1 MCKYVVVDFE
11 MCDVP
16 RGAVRQHY
24 NYGTEIIEIGAV
36 LLDESLNIVENFKSY
51 VAPQYGYIN
60 SRIHELTKI
69 SFQDVAHA
77 PSFKEALEEFLA
89 WVPEDATLVSWSEND
104 EKQIKYES
112 ECKELNIP
120 QLDKLFGNWL
130 DCQRTFGEKMN
141 TDRCYNLTEALRLTE
156 IDYEDGEHDALVDA
170 RNTALLFAKMEREP
184 ELQLSHYYTEKP
196 SEHLTFNPFAD
207 LFAKLEFAV

>member
-36 LLDESLNIVENFKSY
+36 LLDESLNIVDNFKSY

-69 SFQDVAHA
+69 SFQDVANA
-77 PSFKEALEEFLA
+77 PNLKEALEEFLA
-89 WVPEDATLVSWSEND
+89 WVPEDAKLVSWSEND

-112 ECKELNIP
+112 EYKELSIP
-120 QLDKLFGNWL
+120 QLDNFFGHWL
-130 DCQRTFGEKMN
+130 DCQRTFSEKMN
-141 TDRCYNLTEALRLTE
+141 TARCYNLTEALRLTG

-170 RNTALLFAKMEREP
+170 KNTALLFAKMEREP
-184 ELQLSHYYTEKP
+184 ELQLSHYYTEKS

-207 LFAKLEFAV
+207 LFAKLELAV

>member
-16 RGAVRQHY
+16 RGAVRKHY

-69 SFQDVAHA
+69 SFQDVANA

-89 WVPEDATLVSWSEND
+89 WVPEDATLVSWSESD
-104 EKQIKYES
+104 ECQVKYES
-112 ECKELNIP
+112 ECKNLNIP
-120 QLDKLFGNWL
+120 QLDKFFGHWL

-141 TDRCYNLTEALRLTE
+141 TARCYNLTEALRLTG

>member
-36 LLDESLNIVENFKSY
+36 LLDESLNIVDNFKSY

-69 SFQDVAHA
+69 SFQDVATA
-77 PSFKEALEEFLA
+77 PNFKEALEEFLA
-89 WVPEDATLVSWSEND
+89 WVPEDAALVSWSEND

-112 ECKELNIP
+112 ECKKLNIP
-120 QLDKLFGNWL
+120 QLDKFFGNWL
-130 DCQRTFGEKMN
+130 DCQRTFSEKMN
-141 TDRCYNLTEALRLTE
+141 TDRCYNLTEALRLTG

-170 RNTALLFAKMEREP
+170 KNTALLFAKMEREP

-207 LFAKLEFAV
+207 LFAQLEYAV

>member
-16 RGAVRQHY
+16 RGPVLKHY

-69 SFQDVAHA
+69 SFQDVANA

-141 TDRCYNLTEALRLTE
+141 TDRCYKLTEALRLTG

-184 ELQLSHYYTEKP
+184 ELQLSHYYTEKT